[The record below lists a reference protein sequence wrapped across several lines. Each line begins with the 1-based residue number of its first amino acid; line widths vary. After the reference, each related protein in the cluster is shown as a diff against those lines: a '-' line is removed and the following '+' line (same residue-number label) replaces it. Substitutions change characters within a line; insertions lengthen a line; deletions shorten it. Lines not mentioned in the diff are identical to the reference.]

1 MRSRW
6 LLLLAL
12 VGAGL
17 TPASGA
23 RAQQPQ
29 PQTQIAQVKLSS
41 VVDWQNGTAGGLLVS
56 NNEDGELRLAPD
68 AYTGIFESNPLP
80 ASFAFNAVGATWKA
94 DLPAGTTVALEV
106 RATNAISPT
115 AAWGA
120 WQPLPAGDARSQ
132 SDPDA
137 LASPDVRAFPASSNY
152 LQVRATLSSTVP
164 QASATLSELT
174 LFYISSVNGPLFS
187 AGLPGGVPVAG
198 PATLTRRPAYVQRLT
213 WSARITPAAPA
224 RAQPRGIVLHQVDAA
239 PDASDPLV
247 LMRALT
253 AYQTQALGWDDTPYH
268 YLIDNAGTLYEGR
281 NGGAT
286 SAVTRLAGGDSAIH
300 IALLGSAGAAPSEAA
315 QATLIG
321 LLAYLSDAYS
331 LPLGGQHALLA
342 SGERVTRPNLA
353 AHSEVAPEATDT
365 AKPLL
370 DLLPQL
376 RQRGDQSVV
385 RSRWYFAEGNVRDY
399 GQRLAIFNPT
409 NAAAS
414 ATVSLLPSGGPPVTQ
429 ILAIPAGGR
438 VDLTANDVVS
448 ATSDLPAVVE
458 SNGRI
463 IVERAMGVSNASG
476 VGTDID
482 GGPGVQQPARVW
494 YFAEG
499 STASGFSTYLAL
511 FNPQPASVR
520 ATLTY
525 MLGDGTTQAET
536 VDVPPQGRTVIAAAD
551 RLANTGFGVQVLAA
565 QPIVAER
572 TMRFGTDG
580 AGLHIGT
587 GIGTLSRRWYF
598 AEGTT
603 ARPYSM
609 RLLVLNPNLQVANT
623 TISFLTPD
631 GTSLSRRYAIPPTT
645 RLVVDVNE
653 VVPDLGVS
661 SVVESDRPL
670 AVERAMY
677 FNDGNAGTVTAGAIA
692 PAYVWR
698 FADGRTNDAT
708 EYLLLSNPGRRQAR
722 VSVEFVLANGS
733 RATREL
739 TMPGSA
745 RYTLSVHEVFP
756 GQAQIAATVRSTQP
770 IVAERSLY
778 PGGGARGGSTALGVP
793 ER

>member
-12 VGAGL
+12 MGAGL
-17 TPASGA
+17 MPPSGA
-23 RAQQPQ
+23 RAQQQPPQ
-29 PQTQIAQVKLSS
+29 SQIAPITLSS
-41 VVDWQNGTAGGLLVS
+41 VVDWQNGTVGGLLIS
-56 NNEDGELRLAPD
+56 NNDGGELRLAAD
-68 AYTGIFESNPLP
+68 AYTGIFQSNAL
-80 ASFAFNAVGATWKA
+80 STTLVFNAVGATWKA
-94 DLPAGTTVALEV
+94 DIPAGTDIKLEV
-106 RATNAISPT
+106 RATNALSPT
-115 AAWGA
+115 ANWGP
-120 WQPLPAGDARSQ
+120 WLPLAAGDARSQ
-132 SDPDA
+132 ADPDA
-137 LASPDVRAFPASSNY
+137 LASPGVRAFPASSNF
-152 LQVRATLSSTVP
+152 LQVRVTLSSTVAR
-164 QASATLSELT
+164 ASATLNELT
-174 LFYISSVNGPLFS
+174 LFPISSVNGPLFS
-187 AGLPGGVPVAG
+187 AGLPGAPVSG
-198 PATLTRRPAYVQRLT
+198 PATLTQRPAYVQRLT
-213 WSARITPAAPA
+213 WSARVSPAAPA
-224 RAQPRGIVLHQVDAA
+224 HATPRGIVLHQIDAA
-239 PDASDPLV
+239 PAESDPLV
-247 LMRALT
+247 LLRALV
-253 AYQTQALGWDDTPYH
+253 AYQTQALGWDDTPFH
-268 YLIDNAGTLYEGR
+268 FFIDDAGTLYEGR

-300 IALLGSAGAAPSEAA
+300 IALLGNAAVAPSDAA

-321 LLAYLSDAYS
+321 LLAYLSEAYN
-331 LPLGGQHALLA
+331 LPLGGQHAVLVHN
-342 SGERVTRPNLA
+342 ERAVRPNLA

-365 AKPLL
+365 GKPLL

-376 RQRGDQSVV
+376 RSRGDQSVV

-399 GQRLAIFNPT
+399 GERLAIFNPT
-409 NAAAS
+409 GAAAS
-414 ATVSLLPSGGPPVTQ
+414 ATVSLLPLGAPPVTQ
-429 ILAIPAGGR
+429 ILAIPANGR
-438 VDLTANDVVS
+438 VDLTVNDVIS

-476 VGTDID
+476 AGTDLD
-482 GGPGVQQPARVW
+482 GGPGAMQAARVW

-499 STASGFSTYLAL
+499 STAGGFSTYLAL
-511 FNPQPASVR
+511 FNPQPTPVR

-536 VDVPPQGRTVIAAAD
+536 VDVPPQQRTVIAVAD
-551 RLANTGFGVQVLAA
+551 RLANAGFGVQVLAT

-580 AGLHIGT
+580 AGLHIGG

-603 ARPYSM
+603 ARPYVM
-609 RLLVLNPNLQVANT
+609 RLLVLNPNQQVANT

-631 GTSLSRRYAIPPTT
+631 GTSLARRYAIPPTT

-653 VVPDLGVS
+653 VVPELGVS

-708 EYLLLSNPGRRQAR
+708 EYLLLSNPGRKQAR

-733 RATREL
+733 RATREV

-745 RYTLSVHEVFP
+745 RYTLAVHEAFP

-793 ER
+793 EQ